1 MGRII
6 ELSDLVKDIDKQL
19 EIIKRGAAEIIPE
32 DELVK
37 KLERSFKEDRP
48 LKVKLGMDPTAP
60 DIHLGHTVVLH
71 KMRQL
76 QELGHDV
83 ILILGDF
90 TGRIGDPS
98 GRSETRRQLTDKEIL
113 KNVAT
118 YKDQVGKILDLNR
131 ARLVYNSAWLGK
143 LNFADVITLAAKY
156 TVARMLERDDFERR
170 YKEGIPIG
178 VHEFLYP
185 LMQGYDSV
193 VLKAD
198 IELGGTDQKFNLM
211 VGRDLQREF
220 DMEPQVAITMPILE
234 GLDGVQKMS
243 KSLGNY
249 IGISEPPKE
258 IYGKAMSI
266 SDELIVRYFQ
276 LVTPV
281 SNEEVRQIQDN
292 LTNGTLHPRDAKMH
306 LAGQLVAMFYGKDAA
321 IDAEREFVA
330 VFQKGR
336 LPDELPEVQ
345 VPAEETSPDGT
356 IWLPKLLSLT
366 GLANSTSA
374 GKRFVKQGAV
384 KIDGEKVTDPEYR
397 VVVSSGMIIQVGKRK
412 FARLIL

>member
-131 ARLVYNSAWLGK
+131 ARLVYNSTWLGK

-249 IGISEPPKE
+249 IGISEPSKE

-281 SNEEVRQIQDN
+281 SNEEVRLIQDN

-306 LAGQLVAMFYGKDAA
+306 LARELVAMFYGKDAA
-321 IDAEREFVA
+321 IDAEKEFVS

-336 LPDELPEVQ
+336 LPDDLPDVQ
-345 VPAEETSPDGT
+345 ISAEETSPDGT
-356 IWLPKLLSLT
+356 IWLPKLLALT

-374 GKRFVKQGAV
+374 GKRFVTQGAV
-384 KIDGEKVTDPEYR
+384 KIDGGKVTDPEYR
-397 VVVSSGMIIQVGKRK
+397 VAVNSGMIIQVGKRK

>member
-1 MGRII
+1 M
-6 ELSDLVKDIDKQL
+6 SDLVKDIDKQL

-37 KLERSFKEDRP
+37 KLEHSFKEDRP

-83 ILILGDF
+83 VLILGDF

-98 GRSETRRQLTDKEIL
+98 GRSETRRQLTDKEIQ

-118 YKDQVGKILDLNR
+118 YKDQVSKILDLNR
-131 ARLVYNSAWLGK
+131 ARLVYNSTWLGK

-249 IGISEPPKE
+249 IGISEPSKE

-266 SDELIVRYFQ
+266 SDELIIRYFQ

-281 SNEEVRQIQDN
+281 SNEEVRLIQDN
-292 LTNGTLHPRDAKMH
+292 LTNGALHPRDAKMH
-306 LAGQLVAMFYGKDAA
+306 LARELVAMFYGNDAA
-321 IDAEREFVA
+321 IDAEKEFVS

-336 LPDELPEVQ
+336 LPDDLQDVQ
-345 VPAEETSPDGT
+345 VPTEETSSDGT
-356 IWLPKLLSLT
+356 IWLPKLLALT

-374 GKRFVKQGAV
+374 GKRFVTQGAV
-384 KIDGEKVTDPEYR
+384 KIDGEKVIDPEYR
-397 VVVSSGMIIQVGKRK
+397 VAVNSGMIIQVGKRK

>member
-1 MGRII
+1 M
-6 ELSDLVKDIDKQL
+6 SDLVKDIDKQL
-19 EIIKRGAAEIIPE
+19 EIINRGTAEIIPE
-32 DELVK
+32 DELIK
-37 KLERSFKEDRP
+37 KLERSLKEDRP

-83 ILILGDF
+83 VLILGDF

-98 GRSETRRQLTDKEIL
+98 GRSETRKQLTDEEIRH
-113 KNVAT
+113 NVAT
-118 YKDQVGKILDLNR
+118 YKEQAGKILDLNR
-131 ARLVYNSAWLGK
+131 ARLVYNSSWLGK
-143 LNFADVITLAAKY
+143 LNFADVIALAAKY
-156 TVARMLERDDFERR
+156 TVARMLERDDFEHR
-170 YKEGIPIG
+170 YKAGIPIG
-178 VHEFLYP
+178 IHEFLYP

-193 VLKAD
+193 ALQAD
-198 IELGGTDQKFNLM
+198 LELGGTDQKFNLM

-220 DMEPQVAITMPILE
+220 DMEPQIAITMPILE

-281 SNEEVRQIQDN
+281 SNEEVDKIQGN
-292 LTNGTLHPRDAKMH
+292 LASGSLHPRDAKMQ
-306 LAGQLVAMFYGKDAA
+306 LARELVTMYCGEAAA
-321 IDAEREFVA
+321 IDAEQEFVS
-330 VFQKGR
+330 VFQQGN
-336 LPDELPEVQ
+336 LPEEIPEVQ
-345 VPAEETSPDGT
+345 ISLEEISAEGT
-356 IWLPKLLSLT
+356 VWLPKLLALIGLT
-366 GLANSTSA
+366 DSTSA

-384 KIDGEKVTDPEYR
+384 KIDGEKTTDPECR

-412 FARLIL
+412 FARLVL

>member
-1 MGRII
+1 M
-6 ELSDLVKDIDKQL
+6 SQLVKDIDKQL
-19 EIIKRGAAEIIPE
+19 EIIKRGIAEIIPE

-37 KLERSFKEDRP
+37 KLERSIKEDRP

-83 ILILGDF
+83 VLILGDF

-98 GRSETRRQLTDKEIL
+98 GRSETRRQLTDEEIQR
-113 KNVAT
+113 NVAT
-118 YKDQVGKILDLNR
+118 YKDQVGKILDLKR
-131 ARLVYNSAWLGK
+131 ARLVYNSTWLGA
-143 LNFADVITLAAKY
+143 LSFSDVITLAAKY

-170 YKEGIPIG
+170 YQEGIPIG
-178 VHEFLYP
+178 IHEFLYP

-220 DMEPQVAITMPILE
+220 DQEPQVAITMPILE

-258 IYGKAMSI
+258 IYGKTMSI
-266 SDELIVRYFQ
+266 TDELIVRYYQ

-281 SNEEVRQIQDN
+281 SNEEVKKIQDA
-292 LTNGTLHPRDAKMH
+292 LTSGSLHPRDAKMN
-306 LAGQLVAMFYGKDAA
+306 LARELVTMFYGNEAA
-321 IDAEREFVA
+321 LDAEKEFVA
-330 VFQKGR
+330 VFQKGK
-336 LPDELPEVQ
+336 LPDDLPEVRLST
-345 VPAEETSPDGT
+345 EEISPDGT
-356 IWLPKLLSLT
+356 IWLPKLLAEA
-366 GLANSTSA
+366 GLSKSTSA
-374 GKRFVKQGAV
+374 GKRFVAQGAV
-384 KIDGEKVTDPEYR
+384 RIDGEKVTDPECR
-397 VVVSSGMIIQVGKRK
+397 VVVYSGMIIQVGKRK
-412 FARLIL
+412 FARIII

>member
-1 MGRII
+1 M
-6 ELSDLVKDIDKQL
+6 SQLVKDIDKQL
-19 EIIKRGAAEIIPE
+19 EIIRRGTAEIIPE
-32 DELVK
+32 EELIK
-37 KLERSFKEDRP
+37 KLERSIKENSP

-83 ILILGDF
+83 VLILGDF

-98 GRSETRRQLTDKEIL
+98 GRSETRKQLTDEEI
-113 KNVAT
+113 KRNVAT
-118 YKDQVGKILDLNR
+118 YKDQVGKILDLSR
-131 ARLVYNSAWLGK
+131 ARLVYNSTWLGA
-143 LNFADVITLAAKY
+143 LSFSDVVTLAAKY

-178 VHEFLYP
+178 IHEFLYP

-193 VLKAD
+193 ALKAD

-220 DMEPQVAITMPILE
+220 GQEPQVAITMPILE

-249 IGISEPPKE
+249 IGISESPRE
-258 IYGKAMSI
+258 IYGKSMSI
-266 SDELIVRYFQ
+266 TDELIVRYYE

-281 SNEEVRQIQDN
+281 TNDEVKKIKDS
-292 LTNGTLHPRDAKMH
+292 LASGAVHPRDAKMN
-306 LAGQLVAMFYGKDAA
+306 LAQELVTMFHGNEAA
-321 IDAEREFVA
+321 LEAEKEFVA
-330 VFQKGR
+330 VFQKGEMPEDI
-336 LPDELPEVQ
+336 PDVFLTESERGS
-345 VPAEETSPDGT
+345 EGI
-356 IWLPKLLSLT
+356 IWLPKLLSLA
-366 GLANSTSA
+366 GLVNSTSA
-374 GKRFVKQGAV
+374 GKRLIKQGAV
-384 KIDGEKVTDPEYR
+384 KIDGEKIIDLEYR
-397 VVVSSGMIIQVGKRK
+397 VALKSGMIIQVGKRK
-412 FARLIL
+412 FARLVF

>member
-1 MGRII
+1 M
-6 ELSDLVKDIDKQL
+6 SDLVKDIDKQL
-19 EIIKRGAAEIIPE
+19 EIIRRGTAEIIPE

-37 KLERSFKEDRP
+37 KLERSIKEDRP

-83 ILILGDF
+83 VLILGDF

-98 GRSETRRQLTDKEIL
+98 GRSETRKQLTDEEIQH
-113 KNVAT
+113 NVAT
-118 YKDQVGKILDLNR
+118 YKEQAGKIIDLNQ
-131 ARLVYNSAWLGK
+131 ARLVYNSAWLKK
-143 LNFADVITLAAKY
+143 LNFADVIALAAKY

-178 VHEFLYP
+178 IHEFLYP

-193 VLKAD
+193 ALKAD
-198 IELGGTDQKFNLM
+198 LELGGTDQKFNLM

-220 DMEPQVAITMPILE
+220 GQEPQVAITMPILE

-249 IGISEPPKE
+249 VGISEPPKE

-281 SNEEVRQIQDN
+281 SNEEVDKIQDN
-292 LTNGTLHPRDAKMH
+292 LASGSHHPRDVKMQ
-306 LAGQLVAMFYGKDAA
+306 LARELVTMYYGKDAA
-321 IDAEREFVA
+321 IDAEQEFVS
-330 VFQKGR
+330 VFQQGN
-336 LPDELPEVQ
+336 LPEEIPDVQ
-345 VPAEETSPDGT
+345 IPAEETSTEGT
-356 IWLPKLLSLT
+356 IWLPKLLALI

-384 KIDGEKVTDPEYR
+384 KIDGEKMTDSEYR
-397 VVVSSGMIIQVGKRK
+397 VVVNSGMIIQVGKRK

>member
-19 EIIKRGAAEIIPE
+19 EIIRRGTAEIIPE

-37 KLERSFKEDRP
+37 KLERSIKEDRP

-83 ILILGDF
+83 VLILGDF

-98 GRSETRRQLTDKEIL
+98 GRSETRKQLTDEEIQH
-113 KNVAT
+113 NVAT
-118 YKDQVGKILDLNR
+118 YKEQAGKIIDLNR
-131 ARLVYNSAWLGK
+131 ARLVYNSAWLKK
-143 LNFADVITLAAKY
+143 LNFADVIALAAKY

-178 VHEFLYP
+178 IHEFLYP

-193 VLKAD
+193 ALKAD
-198 IELGGTDQKFNLM
+198 LELGGTDQKFNLM

-220 DMEPQVAITMPILE
+220 GQEPQVAITMPILE

-249 IGISEPPKE
+249 VGISEPPKE

-281 SNEEVRQIQDN
+281 SNEEVDKIQDN
-292 LTNGTLHPRDAKMH
+292 LASGSHHPRDVKMQ
-306 LAGQLVAMFYGKDAA
+306 LARELVTMYYGKDAA
-321 IDAEREFVA
+321 IDAEQEFVS
-330 VFQKGR
+330 VFQQGN
-336 LPDELPEVQ
+336 LPEEIPDVQ
-345 VPAEETSPDGT
+345 IPAEETSTEGT
-356 IWLPKLLSLT
+356 IWLPKLLALI

-384 KIDGEKVTDPEYR
+384 KIDGEKMTDSEYR
-397 VVVSSGMIIQVGKRK
+397 VVVNSGMIIQVGKRK

>member
-1 MGRII
+1 MS
-6 ELSDLVKDIDKQL
+6 ELVKDIDQQMDV
-19 EIIKRGAAEIIPE
+19 IKRGVAELIPE
-32 DELVK
+32 DELIK
-37 KLERSFKEDRP
+37 KLERSIKENKP

-76 QELGHDV
+76 QELGHDA

-98 GRSETRRQLTDKEIL
+98 GRSETRKQLTDEDIQ

-118 YKDQVGKILDLNR
+118 YKDQVGKILDLKR
-131 ARLVYNSAWLGK
+131 AQLVYNSEWLGA
-143 LNFADVITLAAKY
+143 LSFSEVITLTAKH

-170 YKEGIPIG
+170 YKEGVPIG
-178 VHEFLYP
+178 IHEFLYP

-193 VLKAD
+193 MLKAD

-220 DMEPQVAITMPILE
+220 DQEPQVAITMPILE

-266 SDELIVRYFQ
+266 TDELIIRYFQ
-276 LVTPV
+276 LVTPI
-281 SNEEVRQIQDN
+281 SNQEIRGIQDG
-292 LTNGTLHPRDAKMH
+292 LADGSVHPRDAKMK
-306 LAGQLVAMFYGKDAA
+306 LARELVTNFYGSDVAME
-321 IDAEREFVA
+321 AENEFVT
-330 VFQKGR
+330 VFQKGK
-336 LPDELPEVQ
+336 LPDELPCIEI
-345 VPAEETSPDGT
+345 SPQELAADGT
-356 IWLPKLLSLT
+356 IWLPKLLAKA
-366 GLANSTSA
+366 GLCKGTSA
-374 GKRFVKQGAV
+374 GKRFIDQGAV
-384 KIDGEKVTDPEYR
+384 RVDREKIPDPDCRVTVY
-397 VVVSSGMIIQVGKRK
+397 SGMIIQVGKRK
-412 FARLIL
+412 FAQITLK

>member
-1 MGRII
+1 
-6 ELSDLVKDIDKQL
+6 LSDLVKDIDKQL
-19 EIIKRGAAEIIPE
+19 EVIKRGASEVIPE

-48 LKVKLGMDPTAP
+48 LKVKLGLDPTAP

-83 ILILGDF
+83 VLILGDF

-98 GRSETRRQLTDKEIL
+98 GRSETRRQLTDEQIQI
-113 KNVAT
+113 NVAT

-131 ARLVYNSAWLGK
+131 VRLVYNSAWLGK

-266 SDELIVRYFQ
+266 SDELIVRYF
-276 LVTPV
+276 
-281 SNEEVRQIQDN
+281 
-292 LTNGTLHPRDAKMH
+292 
-306 LAGQLVAMFYGKDAA
+306 
-321 IDAEREFVA
+321 
-330 VFQKGR
+330 
-336 LPDELPEVQ
+336 LP
-345 VPAEETSPDGT
+345 G
-356 IWLPKLLSLT
+356 
-366 GLANSTSA
+366 
-374 GKRFVKQGAV
+374 
-384 KIDGEKVTDPEYR
+384 
-397 VVVSSGMIIQVGKRK
+397 
-412 FARLIL
+412 